1 MLTLLTTS
9 GMQVPNW
16 EALEAAS
23 WMAHRDYLMGL
34 KFPRH
39 YQKLLSSPDSNT
51 KFTKGGGLPIIG
63 LTLAPAG
70 MSGYQLC
77 PNRSAECEAACLG
90 VTAGRSRF
98 SNVVEARI
106 KKTRFL
112 MESPYYFF
120 RNLYHELNAARVK
133 YGKFAFRSNVLSDIP
148 WEDVAPDI
156 YNFSQHNYDYTKS
169 LARAL
174 RSLRFDSAINLTLSY
189 SGRNWQ
195 DCAEFLRQGGNV
207 AMVFKVKRDEPL
219 PLTFVRGDKQWF
231 VINGDENDRRYKDPL
246 TVSGAIV
253 GLRAKGNIDMNSPFV
268 VNPNRRT
275 A

>member
-120 RNLYHELNAARVK
+120 RNLYHELSAMRGK
-133 YGKFAFRSNVLSDIP
+133 YKSFAFRSNVLSDIP
-148 WEDVAPDI
+148 WEDIAPDI
-156 YNFSQHNYDYTKS
+156 YNFSEHNYDYTKS

-174 RSLRFDSAINLTLSY
+174 RSLEPHSPVNLTLSY

-195 DCAEFLRQGGNV
+195 DCYKYLSSGGNV
-207 AMVFKVKRDEPL
+207 AMVFNIKRNQEL
-219 PLTFVRGDKQWF
+219 PQFHFRGDKEWC
-231 VINGDENDRRYKDPL
+231 VIDGDKNDRRYLDTK
-246 TVSGAIV
+246 GCIV
-253 GLRAKGNIDMNSPFV
+253 GLRAKGNIDMSSPFV
-268 VNPNRRT
+268 VKSFT
-275 A
+275 SL